1 MMTTNDSNAETH
13 HEFDDDGAAAFW
25 LHVCNVI
32 LVKLIHYKPIKET
45 EKRWP
50 NEFFFLHFSSSFP
63 FSTSPWQIEIVSLR
77 KKEKKNDWPGKDFLP
92 VVHFNSSIHP
102 FITQI
107 HKCSTAYCCCRFYWY
122 CNCHVYI
129 AGITPNSVWKEKLLD
144 LLVIMKT
151 TICGIRAAATVVKK
165 KKKKK

>member
-77 KKEKKNDWPGKDFLP
+77 KKEKKKRLAWKRFPSGSSLQLIYP
-92 VVHFNSSIHP
+92 SIHNAD
-102 FITQI
+102 TQMQ
-107 HKCSTAYCCCRFYWY
+107 YC
-122 CNCHVYI
+122 
-129 AGITPNSVWKEKLLD
+129 LLLLPL
-144 LLVIMKT
+144 LLVLQLPCVHSGHNTKFSLKRETFRLISHHENNNLWN
-151 TICGIRAAATVVKK
+151 
-165 KKKKK
+165 